1 MRKGFYTKLAASNI
15 KKNSRTYI
23 PYIITCIITAAM
35 FYIINSLSNN
45 ESIKK
50 LYGGETIL
58 ITLGYGTYV
67 TAIFAFIFLFY
78 TNSFL
83 MKRRKKEFG
92 VLNILGMEKR
102 HISKV
107 LLLENIYIAF
117 ITMLLGIII
126 GMVLDKAMFL
136 ILTKML
142 GAEHSPGFYISKEA
156 LIHTVILFGI
166 IFFCIYLN
174 SLRQIHLSKPI
185 ELLNGGNVGEKEPKT
200 KWFMAIL
207 GVICLAVG
215 YYISVTSKNPV
226 ESLSSFL
233 IAVILVIAG
242 TYLIFI
248 AGSIAFL
255 KSLRKNK
262 RYYYKTKHF
271 TAVSGMIYRMKQNAV
286 GLASICIL
294 STGVLLMISMT
305 VSIYFGMND
314 IMVNRYPY
322 DTDISI
328 TGVGEEECQTAIETF
343 EKAISDNKVPVD
355 KKAEEIYLTIIS
367 RIDHGQI
374 QIAEPGTLTES
385 GSVLTLSLLR
395 QSEYK
400 KLTGT
405 DPVLQDGEIL
415 AWASKMT
422 EKPDSL
428 TVNDSVFSVKKWLE
442 NSPLTCGRDIV
453 YRNAVF
459 VVTDSDFE
467 KFDRMRTEM
476 YKNTSSAPAG
486 QDLTVHLGLDITGS
500 DETKIAYGTPV
511 LDAIK
516 ALQDNGQLSDNSW
529 ITFGIRA
536 QEYDS
541 YYADNGSLLFIGIF
555 LGSLFLL
562 GTAMIIYY
570 KQISEGYEDQNRFEI
585 MQKVG
590 LSHREVKSSIRR
602 QILMVFFLPLL
613 MAMLHISMAFP
624 LIRRMLLLFGMTN
637 TRLFIGCTA
646 GTVLIFALVYGLIY
660 LMTAKSYY
668 HIVERR

>member
-1 MRKGFYTKLAASNI
+1 
-15 KKNSRTYI
+15 
-23 PYIITCIITAAM
+23 
-35 FYIINSLSNN
+35 
-45 ESIKK
+45 
-50 LYGGETIL
+50 
-58 ITLGYGTYV
+58 
-67 TAIFAFIFLFY
+67 
-78 TNSFL
+78 

-286 GLASICIL
+286 GLANICIL
-294 STGVLLMISMT
+294 STMVLVMISST
-305 VSIYFGMND
+305 SSLVFGMND
-314 IMVNRYPY
+314 LVKTRYPNDITIY
-322 DTDISI
+322 SENINNKENVEALEKVQKVIKDSKSDVNNEIEYSYIVLAVLKNKNKFYVPENFNKMSMSDLNKCNNILMTSLDDYNSINSENETLNDDEILIYSRRKEYEYSTIQLFDTKYSVKKKIKKPIDNGPFFSNNLTESI
-328 TGVGEEECQTAIETF
+328 QIVVKNKSILDEMNNYLNENFKEELEEESALKYLYGFDINGSED
-343 EKAISDNKVPVD
+343 S
-355 KKAEEIYLTIIS
+355 KKSLYNDIKKLLKESNFIGDSEC
-367 RIDHGQI
+367 GQI
-374 QIAEPGTLTES
+374 QREGI
-385 GSVLTLSLLR
+385 
-395 QSEYK
+395 K
-400 KLTGT
+400 
-405 DPVLQDGEIL
+405 
-415 AWASKMT
+415 
-422 EKPDSL
+422 
-428 TVNDSVFSVKKWLE
+428 
-442 NSPLTCGRDIV
+442 
-453 YRNAVF
+453 
-459 VVTDSDFE
+459 
-467 KFDRMRTEM
+467 
-476 YKNTSSAPAG
+476 
-486 QDLTVHLGLDITGS
+486 GL
-500 DETKIAYGTPV
+500 YGGMFF
-511 LDAIK
+511 L
-516 ALQDNGQLSDNSW
+516 
-529 ITFGIRA
+529 
-536 QEYDS
+536 
-541 YYADNGSLLFIGIF
+541 GIF
-555 LGSLFLL
+555 LGSIFTMATIL
-562 GTAMIIYY
+562 IIYY
-570 KQISEGYEDQNRFEI
+570 KQISEGYEDKERFRI
-585 MQKVG
+585 MQNVG
-590 LSHREVKSSIRR
+590 MSHAEVKRSIHSQIMTVFFMPLIMAGIHVAFAFPIVK
-602 QILMVFFLPLL
+602 QILM
-613 MAMLHISMAFP
+613 MLN
-624 LIRRMLLLFGMTN
+624 LTN
-637 TRLFIGCTA
+637 TRLYIICTIVCFVA
-646 GTVLIFALVYGLIY
+646 FTIIY
-660 LMTAKSYY
+660 AVIYSLTAKIYY
-668 HIVERR
+668 HIVSTRD